1 MSSGIEAVRRHR
13 PGVQGVI
20 RLYFP
25 DFHRIPVRRKPGGRF
40 VACFVYPWEDLEI
53 RFDRV
58 RSGRLCF
65 GTMSAFVNG
74 KWDVPYFVLRSW
86 ALMYKTLQI
95 YNLQGFASVRVTW
108 RREGDSNP

>member
-1 MSSGIEAVRRHR
+1 MSSGIEVVRRHR

-25 DFHRIPVRRKPGGRF
+25 DFHRLRVRRKLGGRF
-40 VACFVYPWEDLEI
+40 VACFAYPWEDLEI

-58 RSGRLCF
+58 RSVRLRF

-74 KWDVPYFVLRSW
+74 
-86 ALMYKTLQI
+86 MYLTSF
-95 YNLQGFASVRVTW
+95 YDRG
-108 RREGDSNP
+108 P

>member
-74 KWDVPYFVLRSW
+74 
-86 ALMYKTLQI
+86 MYLTSF
-95 YNLQGFASVRVTW
+95 YDRG
-108 RREGDSNP
+108 P